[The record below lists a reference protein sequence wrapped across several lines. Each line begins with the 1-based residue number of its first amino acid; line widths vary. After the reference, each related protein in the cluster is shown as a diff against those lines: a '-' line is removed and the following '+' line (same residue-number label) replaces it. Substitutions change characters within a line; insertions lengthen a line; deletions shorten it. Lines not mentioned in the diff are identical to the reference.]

1 MAISVKSNHSLATDS
16 VAHCL
21 KGISRIPLLTPSE
34 EIELAHH
41 VQAMKELLDVREVDH
56 TLKQLRRIRMGKRVR
71 DRMMVANLRLVVSIA
86 KNYQNNGL
94 DLLDLIQEGSVG
106 LSRAV
111 DKYDPLLGYKF
122 STYSYWWIRQS
133 ITRALDNQS
142 RMIRLPSHTTVKL
155 FKMRKIT
162 RELSHH
168 FGRHPS
174 RSELAH
180 AMDIELRDLE
190 ELISQSSPC
199 CSLDAHVRGE
209 DNCRTLGELIPD
221 PTGDE
226 PMEKMDLSIQKEYLA
241 GWLSQLTERDQQILS
256 LRFGLGGEEPLT
268 LAAIGRQIN
277 VSRERV
283 RQLESKA
290 LSNLKLMTGHV
301 LISRPPLVV
310 DQDYCD
316 SLAA

>member
-1 MAISVKSNHSLATDS
+1 
-16 VAHCL
+16 
-21 KGISRIPLLTPSE
+21 
-34 EIELAHH
+34 
-41 VQAMKELLDVREVDH
+41 MKELLDVQDVDR
-56 TLKQLRRIRMGKRVR
+56 TLKQLQRIRIGKRAH
-71 DRMMVANLRLVVSIA
+71 DRMMAANLRLVVSIA

-94 DLLDLIQEGSVG
+94 DLLDLILEGSVG

-111 DKYDPLLGYKF
+111 DKFDPLLGYKF

-162 RELSHH
+162 RELSNH

-174 RSELAH
+174 RLELAH
-180 AMDIELRDLE
+180 AMGIELRDLE
-190 ELISQSSPC
+190 ELIAHSASC

-209 DNCRTLGELIPD
+209 ENCGTLGDLIPD
-221 PTGDE
+221 VAGDE
-226 PMEKMDLSIQKEYLA
+226 PMEKMDLSIQKEYLD
-241 GWLSQLTERDQQILS
+241 GCLSQLTERDQQILS

-268 LAAIGRQIN
+268 LVAIGRQIN
-277 VSRERV
+277 VSRQRV

-290 LSNLKLMTGHV
+290 ISNLKLMMAHDKPA
-301 LISRPPLVV
+301 LIPQNL
-310 DQDYCD
+310 
-316 SLAA
+316 SLCRGVRGPR